1 MLIENDKKTVQQKQA
16 YSMVKVP
23 ATVTI
28 KDRDYI
34 TNYWGIEGFELRG
47 FEEKLQVGDCLS
59 VRFRASFAESL
70 QVDLPV
76 VVEVVWEQ
84 SQHQAAGFH
93 FINLDRLGEMVLS
106 NLVDYLHRQDQVAR
120 EALPYKVNKLSFL
133 EPEEKKQH
141 RKPIRVGSVILLVAA
156 ASAGIALFN
165 FAVNMLY
172 DAVIFVEVKTATIQR
187 PVEQVISAHRGK
199 ITSLTVREGTKVKE
213 GQPLLTLFDQQMA
226 LYITQDQVRGLD
238 SSIEDITEQINRL
251 EEKIA
256 LSRTLLEL
264 NEARLSNARQRLW
277 QEKEKIGYAWDISQD
292 RVEAA
297 RAKLES
303 LQIQRQ
309 EITALLLQ
317 YESIFKQGAL
327 QERQVK
333 LLRAKVAK
341 IDGDIKVARQ
351 ELEIAQ
357 KIASA
362 AKKGKFYNGE
372 RFVGELP
379 ELQAAVRDATFK
391 VEAAKKELAAYQ
403 AAYSKRQSEL
413 ANLRVRKHD
422 LKLHQPT
429 TIVDGNFT
437 EETFSTTY
445 RAPLSGTILKV
456 NISEGSTLNIGKLL
470 MLIGKD
476 TDSTI
481 VQAYL
486 TQDQAIH
493 LAVGDSVTITLP
505 EQNVEYKAKVKVI
518 DRRGGF
524 FDEVRAK
531 YQYEGSVD
539 NSAYVEIA
547 LSSEAARELP
557 PGTLVKVKFRKKL
570 DKLIDVLN

>member
-1 MLIENDKKTVQQKQA
+1 M
-16 YSMVKVP
+16 
-23 ATVTI
+23 
-28 KDRDYI
+28 
-34 TNYWGIEGFELRG
+34 
-47 FEEKLQVGDCLS
+47 
-59 VRFRASFAESL
+59 
-70 QVDLPV
+70 
-76 VVEVVWEQ
+76 
-84 SQHQAAGFH
+84 
-93 FINLDRLGEMVLS
+93 
-106 NLVDYLHRQDQVAR
+106 
-120 EALPYKVNKLSFL
+120 
-133 EPEEKKQH
+133 
-141 RKPIRVGSVILLVAA
+141 
-156 ASAGIALFN
+156 
-165 FAVNMLY
+165 
-172 DAVIFVEVKTATIQR
+172 
-187 PVEQVISAHRGK
+187 
-199 ITSLTVREGTKVKE
+199 
-213 GQPLLTLFDQQMA
+213 
-226 LYITQDQVRGLD
+226 RGLD

-391 VEAAKKELAAYQ
+391 VEAAEKELAAYQ
-403 AAYSKRQSEL
+403 ALYSKRQSEL

-531 YQYEGSVD
+531 YQYEGSID

-547 LSSEAARELP
+547 LSSEAARQLP